1 MRVTHGITKLGGGPM
16 GLTIGNFD
24 GVHRG
29 HHAMLQRLVAK
40 ARALNMPSCVLTF
53 EPHPREF
60 FETANAQARSTNAQ
74 ARSIMAPTRLTRLR
88 EKLELIAEAG
98 IDRVHILR
106 FDARLAA
113 LDAARFIEQVLL
125 RGLGARWL
133 LVGRDFRYG
142 ARRTGDYAL
151 LEAAA
156 ARLAF
161 GLEAMPEVM
170 NAGERVSSSGV
181 RAALAEGDLERA
193 ARLLGREYT
202 MSGRVAH
209 GEKLGRAL
217 GFATANI
224 VLRRRPPLVGVFAV
238 EAELEETHRVLRG
251 VASVGRRPTVK
262 DNAAP
267 LLEVHLFDWSE
278 DIYGRHLRVKFLAKL
293 RDEEKYD
300 GLEALRVAISGD
312 AARARQFFAT
322 RNHG

>member
-1 MRVTHGITKLGGGPM
+1 MQVTHGTIKPGGGPL

-29 HHAMLQRLVAK
+29 HHAMLARLVAK
-40 ARALNMPSCVLTF
+40 ARALNLPSCVLTF

-60 FETANAQARSTNAQ
+60 FAPAA
-74 ARSIMAPTRLTRLR
+74 APTRLARLR

-113 LDAARFIEQVLL
+113 LDAARFIEDVLL

-133 LVGRDFRYG
+133 LVGRDFRFG
-142 ARRTGDYAL
+142 ARRTGDFAL
-151 LEAAA
+151 LESEA
-156 ARLAF
+156 ARLDF

-170 NAGERVSSSGV
+170 DAGERVSSSAV
-181 RAALAEGDLERA
+181 RAALAAGELARA
-193 ARLLGREYT
+193 ALLLGREYT

-209 GEKLGRAL
+209 GEHLGRQL
-217 GFATANI
+217 GFPTANI
-224 VLRRRPPLVGVFAV
+224 VLRRRPPLAGIFAV

-251 VASVGRRPTVK
+251 VANVGRRPTVK
-262 DNAAP
+262 ENAAV
-267 LLEVHLFDWSE
+267 LLEVHLFDSTG
-278 DIYGRHLRVKFLAKL
+278 DIYGRHLRVKFLSKL

-300 GLEALRVAISGD
+300 GLEALRVAIAGD